1 MSKHEV
7 TTSFKLKHILEAA
20 TDGVVILNSEGR
32 YIYANAAAERILGV
46 SHTQIVKRSFNE
58 AEWKLT
64 TLKGDPLSD
73 DEMPFLR
80 ALQEDKAV
88 FNLKCIVGRPDGRSV
103 VVSTNAAPFYTE
115 TGRFDGVVGI
125 LTDIS
130 EEHELQERN
139 TAFLHTVA
147 HDLRTPLTAILGYAE
162 VLRQYLPGTT
172 TDNTALQYVDEILKS
187 SEKMEK
193 MISDLLDTAR
203 IEGGTVTVQ
212 KECIVLV
219 DFINNLS
226 TKSAQKSVDV
236 SRLSIEL
243 PHDLPVVLAD
253 PDHLERILLNLINN
267 AMKFSP
273 AESKVTIR
281 GKNTHQHEVR
291 LFVVDQGRGIAPE
304 DFSRLFRRFAQVKGR
319 HSPGGVGLGLY
330 ITRLLVEA
338 NGGRIW
344 VESKLGHGSTFS
356 FTLPIADENTE

>member
-1 MSKHEV
+1 M
-7 TTSFKLKHILEAA
+7 TTSFKFQRILEAA
-20 TDGVVILNSEGR
+20 TDGIVILDREGR
-32 YIYANAAAERILGV
+32 YTYANSAAERILGV
-46 SHTQIVKRSFNE
+46 NREQIVKRSFNE

-64 TLKGDPLSD
+64 TLKGEHLAD
-73 DEMPFLR
+73 DEMPFVR

-88 FNLKCIVGRPDGRSV
+88 FNLKCIVGRPDGRSI

-115 TGRFDGVVGI
+115 TGHFDGVIGI
-125 LTDIS
+125 LTDVS

-147 HDLRTPLTAILGYAE
+147 HDLRTPLTTILGYAE
-162 VLRQYLPGTT
+162 VLQQYLPGTT
-172 TDNTALQYVDEILKS
+172 TDTTALQYADEIIKS

-212 KECIVLV
+212 KERILLV
-219 DFINNLS
+219 DFIKNLS
-226 TKSAQKSVDV
+226 TNSAQKTMDV
-236 SRLSIEL
+236 SRLSIEV
-243 PHDLPVVLAD
+243 PDDLPVVLAD

-273 AESKVTIR
+273 VESKVTIR
-281 GKNTHQHEVR
+281 GENTHRQEIR
-291 LFVVDQGRGIAPE
+291 LLVVDRGLGIAPE
-304 DFSRLFRRFAQVKGR
+304 DFSRLFRRFAQVSGS

-344 VESKLGHGSTFS
+344 VESKLGHGSIFS
-356 FTLPIADENTE
+356 FTLPIADETQNEHTS